1 MDTIPADCLKRS
13 ELYYGGKW
21 SVPRSGGNLAV
32 VNPHDEQVIGHI
44 PAGDASD
51 VDLAVAAARSSFEN
65 GAWSKISGEERSK
78 VLLAIAEKIKDKAV
92 KERLSILET
101 LDSGKPFGESEWDM
115 DDVAGCFEYYAGL
128 AASSAAKTE
137 VEVPDDTFK
146 GCVKKEPLGVV
157 ALITPWNYPMLMA
170 TWKVAPALAAGCSV
184 VLKPSEH
191 ASFTCLELAQI
202 AHDAGLPPGV
212 LNVITGTGVD
222 AGAPLAE
229 HPGIDK
235 VAFTGSLATG
245 RAVMTAAAKDVKA
258 CSLEL
263 GGKSPLIV
271 FEDAEIPKAVEW
283 AMFGAFWTNGQ
294 ICSAT
299 SRLLIQESIAPKFLA
314 MLKEMAEK
322 VNVCNPLQADCRLGP
337 IVTAAQY
344 HKVLAM
350 VNIAKE
356 QGAKLL
362 TGGGRPAG
370 LASGYYIQ
378 PTVFTD
384 VTTSMSIWKEEVFG
398 PVLAVKTFATEE
410 EAIAL
415 ANDTQYGLAAAVIS
429 ADEARLQSCTD
440 ALRCGIVWVNC
451 SQPCF
456 CQLPWGGLKRSGFGR
471 DLGEGAIAN
480 YQNIKQVCTYT
491 SSDQFGW
498 YPSFAAKL

>member
-294 ICSAT
+294 
-299 SRLLIQESIAPKFLA
+299 
-314 MLKEMAEK
+314 
-322 VNVCNPLQADCRLGP
+322 
-337 IVTAAQY
+337 
-344 HKVLAM
+344 VLAM

-480 YQNIKQVCTYT
+480 YQNIKQ
-491 SSDQFGW
+491 
-498 YPSFAAKL
+498 